1 MKIDRAV
8 EGRTRNMLGHAM
20 RGEVEQIP
28 PILQELGEERWRQGL
43 NLCISIA
50 GYIAIDV
57 CRSQWPEDAF
67 VRRLAEKTVQAE
79 DELNLDVSTVYEF
92 LTRSALGFEPP
103 SRVFTDPAEAAVAP
117 ILITASLLL
126 TFTPKDKDQWV
137 WLDEIESAIETA
149 AELKPSVYPAVVLR
163 SQMPSQD

>member
-1 MKIDRAV
+1 MVIDRVV

-43 NLCISIA
+43 NLCVSIA

-57 CRSQWPEDAF
+57 CRSQWPGDAF
-67 VRRLAEKTVQAE
+67 VRRMAEKTVQAE
-79 DELNLDVSTVYEF
+79 DELNLDASVVYEF
-92 LTRSALGFEPP
+92 LTRIALGFEPP
-103 SRVFTDPAEAAVAP
+103 SNVFTDPTEAAVAP

-126 TFTPKDKDQWV
+126 TFTPKGKDQWV
-137 WLDEIESAIETA
+137 WLDEIEAAIEAA
-149 AELKPSVYPAVVLR
+149 AEMKPSVYPAVVLR
-163 SQMPSQD
+163 SQMPAQN